1 MSLVLFALFLPLYCL
16 LDSFAM
22 PVLPYQYI
30 VLAWWWQS
38 EEKNQKNEM
47 NGWMMALNNSL

>member
-16 LDSFAM
+16 LDSFAR